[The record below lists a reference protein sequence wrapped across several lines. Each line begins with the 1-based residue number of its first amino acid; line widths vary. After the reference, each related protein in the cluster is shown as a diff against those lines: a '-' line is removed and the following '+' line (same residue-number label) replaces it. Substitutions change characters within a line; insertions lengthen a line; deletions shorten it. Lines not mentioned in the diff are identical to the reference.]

1 MRSPRAVYREYIA
14 TGLHDLHGFMMLRMC
29 ELCGHRERVTQN
41 RDETPGGG
49 RAVMFRN
56 VDAPLNPIY
65 YIHAFM
71 VAMCPSLYALHSSAP
86 DPRH

>member
-49 RAVMFRN
+49 PGRAVMFR
-56 VDAPLNPIY
+56 
-65 YIHAFM
+65 
-71 VAMCPSLYALHSSAP
+71 
-86 DPRH
+86 